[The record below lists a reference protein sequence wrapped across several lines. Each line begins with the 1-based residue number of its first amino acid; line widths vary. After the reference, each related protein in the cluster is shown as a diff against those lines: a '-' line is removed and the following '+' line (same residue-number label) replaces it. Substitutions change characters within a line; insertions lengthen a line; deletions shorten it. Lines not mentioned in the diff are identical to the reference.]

1 MIDTQKAAHE
11 MKAAEQRIKN
21 NFIEL
26 GTLDYQRAEHF
37 YDYFKHNRQEDLERF
52 LKETIASKAPLQ
64 SIRKD
69 FRKIL
74 RCMLSLDKKL
84 HKHPSFKNLL
94 KRARNMENLL
104 CIFFKHRKT
113 QIKACR
119 YLLHTNTIQNQFLKG
134 CYEIYNGVI
143 LKAQEKRLILSFG
156 NERDLVAM
164 FEGYFKQEKE
174 RIDAAFQ
181 AYLNEKNKALPIK
194 DASLTIVVLAPV
206 VGATLALAMHT
217 AFEWANKSGFNHKLL
232 VKPSTAGGRNGP
244 AV

>member
-1 MIDTQKAAHE
+1 MIDTQKAAYE

-26 GTLDYQRAEHF
+26 GTLDYRRAEHF
-37 YDYFKHNRQEDLERF
+37 YDYFKHNQQEDLDRF
-52 LKETIASKAPLQ
+52 LKETITSKAPLQ

-74 RCMLSLDKKL
+74 VCMLSLDKKL

-104 CIFFKHRKT
+104 CTFFKHRKT

-119 YLLHTNTIQNQFLKG
+119 YLLHANTIQNQFLKG
-134 CYEIYNGVI
+134 CYELYNGVI

-181 AYLNEKNKALPIK
+181 AYLNEKNKALPVK

-206 VGATLALAMHT
+206 VGAALALAMHA

-232 VKPSTAGGRNGP
+232 VKPSTTGGRNGS